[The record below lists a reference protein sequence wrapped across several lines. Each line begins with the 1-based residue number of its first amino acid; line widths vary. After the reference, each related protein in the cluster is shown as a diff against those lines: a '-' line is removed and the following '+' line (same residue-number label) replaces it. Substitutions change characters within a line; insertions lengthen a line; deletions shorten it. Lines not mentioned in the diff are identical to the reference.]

1 MARKLVVIGG
11 GTGSF
16 AVLAGL
22 RDSPVELCSIVTMMD
37 SGGDSGVLRDAY
49 GVLPPGDLRRCLVAL
64 SEESAILRDLF
75 SVRFQDPPLAGRNF
89 GNLFLLAL
97 SQSLGCEKRAVDA
110 IGKILKIRGRVLPV
124 TWDHAHLIA
133 HLDDGSIVEGEAAID
148 ARCQSLR
155 LHSAPD
161 EKDPVQPAIGSV
173 HLEPPAV
180 ANPEA
185 ITSIE
190 TCDFVILAPG
200 DLYTSTIPNL
210 LVDGIPQA
218 IASSRAPLVYVMNL
232 MTKPGETD
240 GFTASQHVERIERYL
255 GRVPDA
261 LLVHRGRPPADLLH
275 RYELEGAEPV
285 AVDDERLAALGV
297 GEIFRRDIMS
307 AASLVRHDPARTAAA
322 LLGIIQRLEATGMAK
337 AGTR

>member
-22 RDSPVELCSIVTMMD
+22 RDAPVELCSIVTMMD

-75 SVRFQDPPLAGRNF
+75 SLRFQDPPLAGRNF

-97 SQSLGCEKRAVDA
+97 SQSLGSEKLAVDA

-124 TWDHAHLIA
+124 TWDHAHLVA
-133 HLDDGSIVEGEAAID
+133 ELDDGETIRGEAAID
-148 ARCQSLR
+148 RRCESRRRHPHDDSDAAIRSL
-155 LHSAPD
+155 
-161 EKDPVQPAIGSV
+161 
-173 HLEPPAV
+173 HLEPRAT

-185 ITSIE
+185 IANIE
-190 TCDFVILAPG
+190 SCDVVILAPG
-200 DLYTSTIPNL
+200 DLFTSTIPNL
-210 LVDGIPQA
+210 LVDGIPTA
-218 IASSRAPLVYVMNL
+218 IAKTTAPLIYVMNL
-232 MTKPGETD
+232 MTQAGETD
-240 GFTASQHVERIERYL
+240 GFSGSRHIEEIARYL

-261 LLVHRGRPPADLLH
+261 VLAHRGAVPDAALLA
-275 RYELEGAEPV
+275 RYASEGAEPV
-285 AVDDERLAALGV
+285 ELDEARIAALGV
-297 GEIFRRDIMS
+297 DTIECEDIMS
-307 AASLVRHDPARTAAA
+307 AASLVRHDPERTAAA
-322 LLGIIQRLEATGMAK
+322 LLDLIERVECRPPAVA
-337 AGTR
+337 AAR